1 MCQAR
6 PAAVA
11 RCILLS
17 APRHSSRRASHR
29 AEVSLEGWS
38 LCFTKTP
45 HLPRLRA
52 STPLGGVGQWSST
65 EHRGIEA

>member
-45 HLPRLRA
+45 HLLVA
-52 STPLGGVGQWSST
+52 SEYTSSGVGQWSST